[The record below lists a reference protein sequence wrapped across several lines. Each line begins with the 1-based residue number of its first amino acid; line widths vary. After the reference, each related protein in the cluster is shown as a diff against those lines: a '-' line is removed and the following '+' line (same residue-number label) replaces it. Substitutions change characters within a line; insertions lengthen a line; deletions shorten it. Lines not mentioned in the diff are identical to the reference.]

1 MLFLSLLKM
10 AFLEMDC
17 LGTASVIGFQPGM
30 IWGPGRFL
38 TTSGDMLSGPN
49 MAGYVSNIW

>member
-10 AFLEMDC
+10 AFHKIYC
-17 LGTASVIGFQPGM
+17 LGTASVIGSQPGM
-30 IWGPGRFL
+30 IWGAGRFL
-38 TTSGDMLSGPN
+38 TTSGDMLGGPN